1 MKKITICGKEYEI
14 SSNAYTRIIYKRT
27 FGSGIFRD
35 LKVLSEFANKQNDY
49 IKSLEGEK
57 LTQEEKDKKVGLF
70 VLEIIDD
77 FIEVIEQMAY
87 ALILTAN
94 PKINVS
100 YESFLQGIEEI
111 NFSEGWIGEVT
122 EMAVSSFRG

>member
-1 MKKITICGKEYEI
+1 
-14 SSNAYTRIIYKRT
+14 
-27 FGSGIFRD
+27 
-35 LKVLSEFANKQNDY
+35 
-49 IKSLEGEK
+49 
-57 LTQEEKDKKVGLF
+57 
-70 VLEIIDD
+70 
-77 FIEVIEQMAY
+77 MAY

>member
-27 FGSGIFRD
+27 FGSGIFKD

-57 LTQEEKDKKVGLF
+57 LTQEEKDKTK
-70 VLEIIDD
+70 
-77 FIEVIEQMAY
+77 
-87 ALILTAN
+87 
-94 PKINVS
+94 K
-100 YESFLQGIEEI
+100 GI
-111 NFSEGWIGEVT
+111 T
-122 EMAVSSFRG
+122 